1 MLKLA
6 TGPALGI
13 AAVVPIDDTPNAA
26 RELLRGVA
34 QAQEEA
40 IQAGVPIKVLIA
52 DDGND
57 ADKAAAIATALVKDP
72 AIVGVI
78 GHGTSATTLAA
89 APHLP
94 AGPDPDDCPPPA
106 PALNWRLYPREGSN
120 FIFRV
125 IPSDQFSGNF
135 PGAGTCYLQARPG
148 PSLFLQLR
156 KLLQQIFAGSP
167 LYNVEAW
174 KGGRSPNWWICP
186 RATHR
191 LNWRRVEPMRLFCCR
206 ILPPLTRPLRWLR
219 PTRNNSP
226 SGRGTPSTALKL
238 WKKGGA
244 SLTNTTVVVPWHPQK
259 ADPKFTQASC
269 QPLGRR
275 H

>member
-1 MLKLA
+1 MMV
-6 TGPALGI
+6 TMRI
-13 AAVVPIDDTPNAA
+13 
-26 RELLRGVA
+26 RQLRS
-34 QAQEEA
+34 Q
-40 IQAGVPIKVLIA
+40 PPSS
-52 DDGND
+52 
-57 ADKAAAIATALVKDP
+57 KDP

-89 APHLP
+89 APIYQQGQIP
-94 AGPDPDDCPPPA
+94 MIA
-106 PALNWRLYPREGSN
+106 PTSTSTELATLPREGSN

-125 IPSDQFSGNF
+125 IPSDQFSGTSLVRHMLS
-135 PGAGTCYLQARPG
+135 AGKTRPIVFYNSESSYSKSLQEALSTTL
-148 PSLFLQLR
+148 SLE
-156 KLLQQIFAGSP
+156 G
-167 LYNVEAW
+167 
-174 KGGRSPNWWICP
+174 GGRSPNWWICP

-244 SLTNTTVVVPWHPQK
+244 SLNQHYSRRTL
-259 ADPKFTQASC
+259 ASSKS
-269 QPLGRR
+269 GS
-275 H
+275 